1 MQPKPHKT
9 RHLQLFFKFHLNSN
23 FITFENGT
31 DPPDRDG
38 ALSVELAQYELHVEE
53 REGPQGQH
61 QDVRDEEGAAAILV
75 TQVGEPP
82 HVGEVHGEPDDA
94 EEEVEVAA
102 PGLSVPVLALINFED
117 HFLLHWIEC

>member
-1 MQPKPHKT
+1 M
-9 RHLQLFFKFHLNSN
+9 
-23 FITFENGT
+23 
-31 DPPDRDG
+31 
-38 ALSVELAQYELHVEE
+38 ELAQYELHVEE
-53 REGPQGQH
+53 RKGPQGQH

-102 PGLSVPVLALINFED
+102 PGLSVPVLSLINFED
-117 HFLLHWIEC
+117 NFLLHWIEC